1 MILDTLHHLTSYQP
15 LSLLHQQVPK
25 ASTPM
30 GRTIQDID
38 HWIIASLML
47 SLLHAARRSRPC
59 QTPLQG
65 MKALKELVDDVGE
78 DVVNICQVR
87 VL

>member
-1 MILDTLHHLTSYQP
+1 
-15 LSLLHQQVPK
+15 
-25 ASTPM
+25 
-30 GRTIQDID
+30 
-38 HWIIASLML
+38 ML

>member
-1 MILDTLHHLTSYQP
+1 
-15 LSLLHQQVPK
+15 
-25 ASTPM
+25 
-30 GRTIQDID
+30 
-38 HWIIASLML
+38 ML

-65 MKALKELVDDVGE
+65 MKALRELVDDVGE

-87 VL
+87 VLQLMGKFVLTLSGTWG